1 MPRSTSSTTSRRRCG
16 RRSSICVDVD
26 YLIDH
31 GEVKIVDE
39 FTGRALE
46 GRRYSEGLHQAIEA
60 KEGVAIK
67 DENQTLATITLR
79 TTSAL
84 RGLAGMTA
92 PPRPRRPSWPRST
105 HSRSSRSRP
114 TSRWRGGRG

>member
-16 RRSSICVDVD
+16 RRSFIFERDVD

-39 FTGRALE
+39 FIGKFPE

-67 DENQTLATITLR
+67 DENQTLATITQNWLR
-79 TTSAL
+79 L
-84 RGLAGMTA
+84 PGN
-92 PPRPRRPSWPRST
+92 WP
-105 HSRSSRSRP
+105 
-114 TSRWRGGRG
+114 G